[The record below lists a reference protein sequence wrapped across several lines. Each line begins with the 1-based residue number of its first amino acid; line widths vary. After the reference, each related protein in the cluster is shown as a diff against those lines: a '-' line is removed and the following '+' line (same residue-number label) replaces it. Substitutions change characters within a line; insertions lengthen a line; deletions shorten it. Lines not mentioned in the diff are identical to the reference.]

1 MVGVDHICDGR
12 QKTAICQGDVQF
24 FFQICRGHQFA
35 FAQIC
40 QCFVDTGIRDT
51 KCHAVTPRPLG
62 IIQCQHQSGVGQR
75 PPVVNGPHTER
86 AMIIRQMRQL
96 RFDIFKAGVPQQRP
110 IAKNPHCSFFLG
122 CFPACLTPICTK
134 GKEARPMQ
142 RIILFTVG
150 LAILWSINWGWGY
163 SRNMDD
169 TRAWFDAPA
178 AQVGDVS
185 QRGFPSRYDVTLDDV
200 AIPAIGF
207 TAEFVQILRVVYNAD
222 HRIIVL
228 PDEFT
233 LMGQPVSGTGFR
245 ASVVRDGDFARIT
258 IEGRDITLPQS
269 LRAAHGQ
276 ISMIPDVGLGQYKL
290 YVALDAATLNGTT
303 LATPIQITADVTLPE
318 TIDPS
323 SLTSVLPGLSGWGK
337 TDVTVVTPDETL
349 SNLSLDA
356 MTRTLSGPVPQSADM
371 DALLAWVAT
380 LMGSA
385 AYQSGQGS

>member
-1 MVGVDHICDGR
+1 
-12 QKTAICQGDVQF
+12 
-24 FFQICRGHQFA
+24 
-35 FAQIC
+35 
-40 QCFVDTGIRDT
+40 
-51 KCHAVTPRPLG
+51 
-62 IIQCQHQSGVGQR
+62 
-75 PPVVNGPHTER
+75 
-86 AMIIRQMRQL
+86 
-96 RFDIFKAGVPQQRP
+96 
-110 IAKNPHCSFFLG
+110 
-122 CFPACLTPICTK
+122 
-134 GKEARPMQ
+134 MQ

-163 SRNMDD
+163 SRNMDE

-258 IEGRDITLPQS
+258 IEGRDITLPQG

-349 SNLSLDA
+349 SNLILDA